1 MTMKATKLALSGLAT
16 AFALAACGGPPSN
29 ADAQK
34 AVVALLEQS
43 GAGQIADVS
52 DFQLNGCVE
61 AKEVAGYRCDTS
73 GKVAIDIGGR
83 RVPVPIGKNLR
94 YVKEDGAW
102 RAYAK

>member
-1 MTMKATKLALSGLAT
+1 MKATKLALSGLAT

-52 DFQLNGCVE
+52 EFQLNGCVE
-61 AKEVAGYRCDTS
+61 AKEVAGTAATRAARLPSTLAD
-73 GKVAIDIGGR
+73 GGCR
-83 RVPVPIGKNLR
+83 FPSARTC
-94 YVKEDGAW
+94 AT
-102 RAYAK
+102 